1 MKMIGDDD
9 NRLLI
14 FYRTVS
20 FSEESLKIIAT

>member
-1 MKMIGDDD
+1 MAMIGEDD